1 MWSETLQRESNC
13 YDGLSEVVIFIVYDL
28 NGYLAYSAG
37 ISFYI
42 LVKQIGSALSN
53 KKITCAQN

>member
-1 MWSETLQRESNC
+1 MWSEQLQRESNC
-13 YDGLSEVVIFIVYDL
+13 YDGLSEMVIFIVYDL

-42 LVKQIGSALSN
+42 LEKQISSAYRN
-53 KKITCAQN
+53 KTITCAQN